1 MVTVTPRQV
10 TPSVCEWKNFVYAP
24 GKFNL
29 RNKNHQQNIKLTN
42 NLFFRITGDVIG
54 IVVVDSGCVLVYC
67 DLDSN
72 IANKTV
78 NCPTTA
84 SSTSTPFVETTE
96 PTKYCQYNNFQ
107 YMPGLFN

>member
-1 MVTVTPRQV
+1 MISIYTI
-10 TPSVCEWKNFVYAP
+10 
-24 GKFNL
+24 FN
-29 RNKNHQQNIKLTN
+29 T
-42 NLFFRITGDVIG
+42 TGDVIG
-54 IVVVDSGCVLVYC
+54 IVVVESGCVLVYC

-107 YMPGLFN
+107 YMPGICISDDGSLMSQLYIVNINDFIF